1 MRLERI
7 LWFVLAGAASASSTA
22 SLAAQVP
29 ATSAVVDTAC
39 TYERC
44 SLWLDRGRLVQG
56 AQASIVARSGF
67 FRPLRVLPLVAGD
80 SARYYGSLYE
90 RNARRASRLGIAAL
104 TLLTASMVVGLTGDC
119 RTIVALDTEYCQ
131 DDASGPVAAGLL
143 LGGYTVQIIGF
154 TISSRGHRSLA
165 RALWWHNR
173 QYAR

>member
-1 MRLERI
+1 MRLERV
-7 LWFVLAGAASASSTA
+7 LSFVLAGAASASSAA
-22 SLAAQVP
+22 SLAAQIP

-56 AQASIVARSGF
+56 AQASVVARSGF
-67 FRPLRVLPLVAGD
+67 FRPLRVLPFVAGD

-90 RNARRASRLGIAAL
+90 RNARRASRLSLAAL
-104 TLLTASMVVGLTGDC
+104 TLLAGGLVVGLSGDC
-119 RTIVALDTEYCQ
+119 RTIIPLDTEYCQ
-131 DDASGPVAAGLL
+131 DDASGPIAAGLL
-143 LGGYTVQIIGF
+143 LGGYTLEIIGF
-154 TISSRGHRSLA
+154 TISSRGHRSLV